1 MAEHV
6 LTGGLLMFDGL
17 DLSNYSRSVVLDC
30 SADAK
35 DSTCLGHTTR
45 RRKGGLKDV
54 ALGAAGFFEAAD
66 PDASLFAAAGVS
78 DKVITVSAGQNLG
91 DIAFFFKALLGEY
104 QPFGADVGELAG
116 FQLNAGCNGEK
127 LVRGTLME
135 LSTQTASANGTGRQL
150 VAVGAAEKVYAALHV
165 LAVSGSSPTLD
176 LKIQSD
182 DNAGF
187 TSATDRITFTQATA
201 VGAQFGS
208 LAGAITDDYWRAVW
222 TIGGGSPSFR
232 IAVAVGVL

>member
-6 LTGGLLMFDGL
+6 LTGGLILFDGL
-17 DLSNYSRSVVLDC
+17 DLSNSMNQVLLEH

-45 RRKGGLKDV
+45 RRAGGLKQSIFS
-54 ALGAAGFFEAAD
+54 GAGFFEAAE
-66 PDASLFAAAGVS
+66 PDKSLFNAVGAA
-78 DKVITVSAGQNLG
+78 DKVITVSYSQSLG
-91 DIAFFFKALLGEY
+91 EVAYFLKAMLGEY
-104 QPFGADVGELAG
+104 QPLGADVGELAG
-116 FQLNAGCNGEK
+116 FQLNAGCSDGA
-127 LVRGTLME
+127 LIRGTLME
-135 LSTQTASANGTGRQL
+135 LSTQSASGNGTGRQL
-150 VAVGAAEKVYAALHV
+150 GAVSATQRVYAALHV
-165 LAVSGSSPTLD
+165 LSVSAGDTID

-187 TSATDRITFTQATA
+187 SSPTDRITFSQASA

-222 TIGGGSPSFR
+222 TLGGASISIRF
-232 IAVAVGVL
+232 AVAIGIQ